1 MPLSDINY
9 YQRAYGQFD
18 PDVSLSGNCR
28 FLAYASLAQGSALS
42 GIVVVDTI
50 SSTTRFVGDAAN
62 LNFAPAMSGDGSKV
76 VFTTQAPGGLQHI
89 ALADVADGS
98 VTIVSLSAN
107 GDSRAASMSAD
118 GRYIVFES
126 AASNLVANDIN
137 QADDV
142 FVKDM
147 LTGAV
152 RCVSLEGPA
161 TGARISADGNVV
173 LFKSIDSLA
182 LYARNLETGT
192 LSLVSPAAE
201 HARLSADG
209 RYVAFSSATPSG
221 SEVLRMDLST
231 GELARV
237 SEEGNAWNAAPSV
250 SADGRFVSFA
260 SDGGTTGNQEIY
272 VRDMSTGALVQ
283 VSQGMEIGQGSYEPA
298 ISADGTGVAFVTYA
312 GTLGENY
319 DVTWDVALAK
329 LGASEAAPEVE
340 SATAVTGG
348 IGLDVITYQGSLA
361 DYSVESDG
369 DTVLVN
375 RTELGTFDAL
385 TDIERLQFSDTMYA
399 LAGDDIAGQAY
410 RIYQAAF
417 NRSPDAAGIGFW
429 IGAMDAGVS
438 LESVAAGFVA
448 SAEFSAMYG
457 SASGNGAI
465 VGRLYQNVLHRAGE
479 AGGLAFW
486 TNALDSGAA
495 SLPQVLAAFSESPE
509 NVAALIGV
517 LEDGFAYLPF
527 G

>member
-1 MPLSDINY
+1 MPLSDLSY

-18 PDVSLSGNCR
+18 PDVSLSGNGR
-28 FLAYASLAQGSALS
+28 FLAYASQS
-42 GIVVVDTI
+42 GIVLVDTI
-50 SSTTRFVGDAAN
+50 SSTTRLVGDALN
-62 LNFAPAMSGDGSKV
+62 LNFAPALSGDGSKV
-76 VFTTQAPGGLQHI
+76 VFTTQAPGGLQQI
-89 ALADVADGS
+89 ALASVADGS
-98 VTIVSLSAN
+98 VTIVTLSAN
-107 GDSRAASMSAD
+107 GDSRAASVSAD
-118 GRYIVFES
+118 GRYIAFES
-126 AASNLVANDIN
+126 AASNLVENDTN
-137 QADDV
+137 NADDV
-142 FVKDM
+142 FVMDM

-152 RCVSLEGPA
+152 RCVSLDGPA
-161 TGARISADGNVV
+161 MEAQISADGNVV

-182 LYARNLETGT
+182 LYARKLDTGA
-192 LSLVSPAAE
+192 LSLVSPNAD

-209 RYVAFSSATPSG
+209 RYVVFSSTAQPG

-237 SEEGNAWNAAPSV
+237 SEEGSAWNAAPSI

-272 VRDMSTGALVQ
+272 LRDMSTGTLVQ
-283 VSQGMEIGQGSYEPA
+283 LSHGMEPGQGSYEPA
-298 ISADGTGVAFVTYA
+298 ISADGSGVAFVTYA

-319 DVTWDVALAK
+319 DVTWDVALAT
-329 LGASEAAPEVE
+329 LGESAAAPVVAAAMAIAG
-340 SATAVTGG
+340 SD
-348 IGLDVITYQGSLA
+348 GLDVVTYQGRLA
-361 DYSVESDG
+361 DYSVDTSG

-375 RTELGTFDAL
+375 GAERGTFDAL

-399 LAGDDIAGQAY
+399 LAADDVAGQAY

-448 SAEFSAMYG
+448 SSEFSAMYAN
-457 SASGNGAI
+457 ASGNGAI
-465 VGRLYQNVLHRAGE
+465 VDRLYQNVLHRAGE
-479 AGGLAFW
+479 AAGLAFW

-495 SLPQVLAAFSESPE
+495 SLAQVLAAFSESPE
-509 NVAALIGV
+509 NIAALVGV